1 MAQRLMRR
9 LNNLSKDTE
18 LELNDNLHTE
28 AIQQFCELVKQNP
41 NLPVL
46 CMVDS
51 DVVADDSYCRYG
63 ATIGHSRI
71 DRYVCTDERIYF
83 YDEADF
89 ADVLERIYDDEFLSG
104 KSQSELIALYNKL
117 NWVEVIVLNIDEPGL
132 LQRLEDY
139 NNDC

>member
-1 MAQRLMRR
+1 MP
-9 LNNLSKDTE
+9 KDTE
-18 LELNDNLHTE
+18 LIELNDNLHMS

-41 NLPVL
+41 GLPVL

-89 ADVLERIYDDEFLSG
+89 ADVLERIYDEDFLSD

-117 NWVEVIVLNIDEPGL
+117 NWTKVIVLNIDEPGL
-132 LQRLEDY
+132 LRRLEDY
-139 NNDC
+139 TSNGV

>member
-1 MAQRLMRR
+1 MP
-9 LNNLSKDTE
+9 KDTE
-18 LELNDNLHTE
+18 LIELNDNLHMD

-41 NLPVL
+41 GLPVL

-71 DRYVCTDERIYF
+71 DGYVCVDERIYF
-83 YDEADF
+83 YDEDDF
-89 ADVLERIYDDEFLSG
+89 AEVLERIYDEDFLSG

-117 NWVEVIVLNIDEPGL
+117 NWTKVIVLSIDEPGL
-132 LQRLEDY
+132 LRRLEDY
-139 NNDC
+139 TSNGV

>member
-1 MAQRLMRR
+1 MNDDKLII
-9 LNNLSKDTE
+9 NSE
-18 LELNDNLHTE
+18 LHMN
-28 AIQQFCELVKQNP
+28 AISEFCNLVKENP

-71 DRYVCTDERIYF
+71 DRYVCVSERIYF
-83 YDEADF
+83 YDDEDF
-89 ADVLERIYDDEFLSG
+89 FDILEKIYDYELLQS
-104 KSQSELIALYNKL
+104 KSQSELIKMYNEL
-117 NWVEVIVLNIDEPGL
+117 NWVKVIVLSIDEPGL

-139 NNDC
+139 NNNV